1 MANKDCNCCGTF
13 RKHPKANWV
22 GCLNFNPPS
31 CPVVKIPKGV
41 LAPSNAH
48 HSKIMRNSRQ
58 LNAFSGNRW
67 KSVNWKNFQSQ
78 RQKQNNNIK

>member
-1 MANKDCNCCGTF
+1 MANKDCNCCKTI
-13 RKHPKANWV
+13 RKNPAANWTQ
-22 GCLNFNPPS
+22 CLKLNTPS
-31 CPVVKIPKGV
+31 CPVVNVPKGV

-48 HSKIMRNSRQ
+48 HSKKIRNSRQ

-67 KSVNWKNFQSQ
+67 KSVNWKTFLSQ